1 MIAVADDVHPD
12 AQPPLRVF
20 LVDDHEIVRDGLRRL
35 LEDDPGITVVG
46 EAGTVAEALAMLP
59 GLRPDVAVI
68 DGRLPDGRG
77 VDIARMVRDQLPA
90 TRAMML
96 TSYDDDETLFAA
108 IAAGV
113 TGLLLKQVRGTD
125 FVDAVRRVAAGES
138 MLHPAVTKRLMDRVG
153 GRRAEPDDDGLASLT
168 PQERRVLGCIGQG
181 MANREI
187 AEVLG
192 VSEKTVKNHVTK
204 LLGKLGL
211 QRRTQAAVLASRL
224 DAASD

>member
-12 AQPPLRVF
+12 AQPPLQVF

-96 TSYDDDETLFAA
+96 TSYDDDETLFDA

-125 FVDAVRRVAAGES
+125 FVDAVRRVAAGQS

-153 GRRAEPDDDGLASLT
+153 GRTSDEDALSGLT
-168 PQERRVLGCIGQG
+168 PRERRVLRGIGEG
-181 MANREI
+181 KTNREI
-187 AEVLG
+187 ADVLG

-224 DAASD
+224 DSMP